1 MNGLPPDAVRMT
13 SATPTWH
20 SYDPGE
26 PSNVAFQNDCSL
38 LVLLATPAARE
49 AEWAERT
56 AVSLARDWASQGARV
71 FLVDLAMSRPGLHS
85 ALGDANGEGMSDV
98 LLYGASLK
106 RIARPVPDGF
116 LYAPAGTP
124 LLDGAQALESPLWS
138 WLSDGFA
145 QAGAQLV
152 AFLPS
157 DEPGNESVLTH
168 AGRVVVLAAA
178 SEAGALPSG
187 LEADRVSTVL
197 SPPEANGAAS
207 SGAPIA
213 MPALA
218 RTLGTATGSS
228 SLPPL
233 SAEAI
238 LPESE
243 EASESRV
250 PLGRIALVGVLVV
263 LLLLAVLAVLGVI
276 PIPGL
281 RT

>member
-1 MNGLPPDAVRMT
+1 MT

-26 PSNVAFQNDCSL
+26 PPNVAFQNDCSL

-56 AVSLARDWASQGARV
+56 AVSLARDWARQGARI
-71 FLVDLAMSRPGLHS
+71 FLVDLAMSRPRLHS
-85 ALGDANGEGMSDV
+85 ALGDANGEGISDV

-116 LYAPAGTP
+116 LYAPTGTP
-124 LLDGAQALESPLWS
+124 VLDGAQALESPRWS

-157 DEPGNESVLTH
+157 DEPGNEAVLTH
-168 AGRVVVLAAA
+168 AGRVLVLAAA
-178 SEAGALPSG
+178 SDAGALPSG
-187 LEADRVSTVL
+187 LEAGRVSTVL
-197 SPPEANGAAS
+197 SPPQAAALAAS
-207 SGAPIA
+207 EVAPGGTP
-213 MPALA
+213 MLA
-218 RTLGTATGSS
+218 GPLGTAPGSPP
-228 SLPPL
+228 LPPL

-238 LPESE
+238 LPDPD

-250 PLGRIALVGVLVV
+250 PLGRVALVGVLVV
-263 LLLLAVLAVLGVI
+263 LLLLAVLAALGVI

-281 RT
+281 RS

>member
-1 MNGLPPDAVRMT
+1 MTPP
-13 SATPTWH
+13 TPTWH

-26 PSNVAFQNDCSL
+26 PTDVAFQNDCSL

-56 AVSLARDWASQGARV
+56 AVSLARDWARQGARV
-71 FLVDLAMSRPGLHS
+71 FLVDLAMSRPGLHC

-106 RIARPVPDGF
+106 RIARSVPEGF

-124 LLDGAQALESPLWS
+124 VLDGAQALESPRWS

-145 QAGAQLV
+145 KAGAQLV

-157 DEPGNESVLTH
+157 DEPGNEAVLTH

-178 SEAGALPSG
+178 SEAGALPPG
-187 LEADRVSTVL
+187 LEAGRVSTVL
-197 SPPEANGAAS
+197 SPPQSNGSAAR
-207 SGAPIA
+207 AV
-213 MPALA
+213 MPVLA
-218 RTLGTATGSS
+218 RTVGTEAESS
-228 SLPPL
+228 FLPPL
-233 SAEAI
+233 SEEAI
-238 LPESE
+238 LPEPD
-243 EASESRV
+243 ASGSRV
-250 PLGRIALVGVLVV
+250 PLGRIALVGLLVV
-263 LLLLAVLAVLGVI
+263 LLLLAVLAAMGVI
-276 PIPGL
+276 PIPGF